1 MVPQRISNTTTSC
14 SLSRTPTSIKSVR
27 RTKELASF
35 LCITMMIRSI
45 FVGAFSSPLHH
56 IKTATIRAYGGQPI
70 QGARR
75 LPFKI
80 QLENHSLK
88 GKSAG
93 FGGGC
98 WLANGAFVSAL
109 GNNDLSKQIFLNRK
123 HSTGIFMSATEDDDK
138 NGDSTAATA
147 ESDDNDNQKTLS
159 SEWNV
164 PGLKKEVTRLTVR
177 CHKKIGKAAQR
188 LRKAQE
194 EVDRLT
200 SSPDV
205 TMEELEQCPN
215 VDEIEADL
223 SDLQQRLK
231 KLNQLEVLLTDV
243 KTTKKNPSIVLPE
256 HVASLALELEV
267 SDEEPARAEKA
278 PKKNKGPKNMQAFR
292 LPYRRYYTVNKTEI
306 RVSAILSA

>member
-1 MVPQRISNTTTSC
+1 M
-14 SLSRTPTSIKSVR
+14 
-27 RTKELASF
+27 
-35 LCITMMIRSI
+35 
-45 FVGAFSSPLHH
+45 
-56 IKTATIRAYGGQPI
+56 
-70 QGARR
+70 
-75 LPFKI
+75 
-80 QLENHSLK
+80 
-88 GKSAG
+88 
-93 FGGGC
+93 
-98 WLANGAFVSAL
+98 ANGAFVSAL
-109 GNNDLSKQIFLNRK
+109 GNNDLAKQSFLNRR

-138 NGDSTAATA
+138 DGETSAATA
-147 ESDDNDNQKTLS
+147 VSDDNDNQKTVS

-164 PGLKKEVTRLTVR
+164 PGLRKEVTRLTVR
-177 CHKKIGKAAQR
+177 CHKKIGKASQR

-243 KTTKKNPSIVLPE
+243 KTTKKNPSVVLPE
-256 HVASLALELEV
+256 HVASLAIELEV
-267 SDEEPARAEKA
+267 ADEAPVRQTEKA
-278 PKKNKGPKNMQAFR
+278 PKKDKGPKNMQAFR

-306 RVSAILSA
+306 RVS